1 MKKWLLLA
9 GACFTMGGAVSTAW
23 AGDGLW
29 RNVPSSHYHG
39 TVRAIA
45 GKPFVEPTDATHE
58 WQLRSSVRVS
68 RQALREAYLASRD
81 AYTRK
86 LQKYAKIT
94 PRQAEKA
101 ISAAHPGMKVEDVQ
115 LRNIR
120 TDLVYT
126 GLAQDDE
133 DRYLVI
139 VDAGNGKLLL
149 DKPLPTHHQRVFSGD
164 E

>member
-1 MKKWLLLA
+1 MRKWLLATSVCLM
-9 GACFTMGGAVSTAW
+9 MGSVIPVAW

-29 RNVPSSHYHG
+29 RHVPSTHYHG
-39 TVRAIA
+39 TVRAVT
-45 GKPFVEPTDATHE
+45 GHPFVEPTDGTHA

-68 RQALREAYLASRD
+68 RQVLREAYMASRN
-81 AYTRK
+81 AYTQK
-86 LQKYAKIT
+86 LQKYAKVT
-94 PRQAEKA
+94 AAQAEKA
-101 ISAAHPGMKVEDVQ
+101 ISQAHPGMKVEDVQ

-126 GLAQDDE
+126 GIAQDDE
-133 DRYLVI
+133 ERYLVI

-164 E
+164 

>member
-1 MKKWLLLA
+1 MKKWLLTTSA
-9 GACFTMGGAVSTAW
+9 VVMMGSAIPIAW

-29 RNVPSSHYHG
+29 RHVPSTHAHSSA
-39 TVRAIA
+39 RAVA
-45 GKPFVEPTDATHE
+45 GGPFAGHADVQHD

-68 RQALREAYLASRD
+68 RQVLREAYLASR
-81 AYTRK
+81 AVYTEK
-86 LQKYAKIT
+86 LQKYAKVT
-94 PRQAEKA
+94 PSQAKKA
-101 ISAAHPGMKVEDVQ
+101 IAQAHPGMKVEDVQ

-133 DRYLVI
+133 ERYLVI

-149 DKPLPTHHQRVFSGD
+149 DRLLPTHHERVFSGD
-164 E
+164 